1 MQIAKENKICIAPFF
16 RAALLELRN
25 PIRRRALS
33 NSIWCAYG
41 GVYLDGIV
49 NIMDIGKRTIC
60 KIKDLS
66 RIDNGFSNLRR
77 GKI

>member
-33 NSIWCAYG
+33 NSIWCG
-41 GVYLDGIV
+41 GAHMAVCISAG
-49 NIMDIGKRTIC
+49 
-60 KIKDLS
+60 S
-66 RIDNGFSNLRR
+66 
-77 GKI
+77 